1 MAGQKKQV
9 GAGKG
14 DRRRVAQIS
23 EKELEEKWNRIFK
36 KKKVDGK

>member
-1 MAGQKKQV
+1 MSKRKST

-36 KKKVDGK
+36 KEK

>member
-14 DRRRVAQIS
+14 SRRRIQQIS
-23 EKELEEKWNRIFK
+23 EKELEDKWNRIFK
-36 KKKVDGK
+36 KKKVDEK

>member
-1 MAGQKKQV
+1 MSKQKST

-14 DRRRVAQIS
+14 SRRRAQQIS

-36 KKKVDGK
+36 KKKVDEK

>member
-1 MAGQKKQV
+1 MSKQKST

-14 DRRRVAQIS
+14 SRARPVSGKKYRDNYD
-23 EKELEEKWNRIFK
+23 KIFK